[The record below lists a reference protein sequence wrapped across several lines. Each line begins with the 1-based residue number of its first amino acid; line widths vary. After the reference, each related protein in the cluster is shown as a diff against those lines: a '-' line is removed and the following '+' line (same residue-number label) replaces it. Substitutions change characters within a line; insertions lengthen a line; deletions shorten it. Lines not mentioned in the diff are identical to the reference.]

1 MECRILDTSGN
12 INEAELASLE
22 TFAVEMTN
30 SATGR
35 VERGL
40 VIQQCRAMMAA
51 NFARAV
57 LNKRKAAALVYSF
70 LWLGSLSVFG
80 QTGGGIML
88 TISNNTSDNLLV
100 TIYDV
105 GVSPRQT
112 ILSNRAIYGN
122 ASITVSI
129 SEDASG
135 SGHVYWTAMS
145 QDSDMRM
152 CGHEDKA
159 NLKNG
164 DAVSVYAD
172 GDCSG

>member
-1 MECRILDTSGN
+1 M
-12 INEAELASLE
+12 
-22 TFAVEMTN
+22 
-30 SATGR
+30 SA
-35 VERGL
+35 
-40 VIQQCRAMMAA
+40 
-51 NFARAV
+51 F
-57 LNKRKAAALVYSF
+57 KRQAAALFYST
-70 LWLGSLSVFG
+70 LSLGSLSVLG
-80 QTGGGIML
+80 QPGGGIML

-100 TIYDV
+100 SIYDV

-135 SGHVYWTAMS
+135 SGHMLWTAMS
-145 QDSDMRM
+145 QDSDMRK

-164 DAVSVYAD
+164 DTVSVHAD
-172 GDCSG
+172 GECSG